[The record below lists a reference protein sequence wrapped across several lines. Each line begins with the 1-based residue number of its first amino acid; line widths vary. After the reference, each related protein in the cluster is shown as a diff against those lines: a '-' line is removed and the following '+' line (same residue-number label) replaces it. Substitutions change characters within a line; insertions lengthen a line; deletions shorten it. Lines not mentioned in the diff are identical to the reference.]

1 MTRAK
6 EVVYSVTL
14 QVDEAVAS
22 EWVEWMRDV
31 HIPEVMATGCFEA
44 WEMRRCLEPVDAGG
58 PAYEIRYL
66 CASLEHYRHY
76 QEAHASALQA
86 AHSERY
92 GGRVKAS
99 RRLFGSMETR
109 S

>member
-1 MTRAK
+1 MTRVK
-6 EVVYSVTL
+6 EVVYSVIV

-44 WEMRRCLEPVDAGG
+44 WEMRRCLEPAEDGG
-58 PAYEIRYL
+58 PVYEIRYL
-66 CASLEHYRHY
+66 CATLEQYRQY
-76 QEAHASALQA
+76 QETHAPALQA

>member
-6 EVVYSVTL
+6 EVIYSVTL

-44 WEMRRCLEPVDAGG
+44 WEMRRCLEPVETGG
-58 PAYEIRYL
+58 PVYEIRYL
-66 CASLEHYRHY
+66 CASIEQYGQY
-76 QEAHASALQA
+76 QKQHAPALKA
-86 AHSERY
+86 LHTERY
-92 GGRVKAS
+92 GDRVKAS